1 VPLCRKYSTFT
12 QNKTIIMQNIE
23 TVLKLDDEIV
33 IIEAV
38 GTHIWT
44 KKETGD
50 LNHFELTFVY
60 VDIFEAAM
68 NEGGLHYFFN
78 TESGDFAAE
87 IIQAYKYINATK
99 TATLLTKAFQL
110 FTVKYTAITE
120 DRKKVIEKMDEK
132 IISGWEDLDEIFFTE
147 EEEDVVG
154 LIVDYI
160 RKNKSKFMN

>member
-1 VPLCRKYSTFT
+1 
-12 QNKTIIMQNIE
+12 MQTIE
-23 TVLKLDDEIV
+23 TVLESNDEIA

-38 GTHIWT
+38 GTHIWA
-44 KKETGD
+44 KKQTGD

-78 TESGDFAAE
+78 TESGDFAKE
-87 IIQAYKYINATK
+87 IIQAYKDINATK

-110 FTVKYTAITE
+110 FTVKYTSNTE

-132 IISGWEDLDEIFFTE
+132 SISGWEDLDELFFSE
-147 EEEDVVG
+147 EEEDVVN
-154 LIVDYI
+154 LIVAYI
-160 RKNKSKFMN
+160 RNNKSKFMN

>member
-1 VPLCRKYSTFT
+1 
-12 QNKTIIMQNIE
+12 MQTIE
-23 TVLKLDDEIV
+23 TVLESNDEIA

-38 GTHIWT
+38 GTHIWA
-44 KKETGD
+44 KKQTGD

-78 TESGDFAAE
+78 TESGDFAKE
-87 IIQAYKYINATK
+87 IIQAYKDINATK

-110 FTVKYTAITE
+110 FTVKYTSNTE

-132 IISGWEDLDEIFFTE
+132 SISGWEDLDELFFSE
-147 EEEDVVG
+147 EEEDVVN

-160 RKNKSKFMN
+160 RNNKSKFMN

>member
-1 VPLCRKYSTFT
+1 
-12 QNKTIIMQNIE
+12 MQNIE
-23 TVLKLDDEIV
+23 TILQSEDEIA

-38 GTHIWT
+38 GNQIWS

-50 LNHFELTFVY
+50 LNKFELTFVY

-78 TESGDFAAE
+78 SESGDFATE
-87 IIQAYKYINATK
+87 IIQAYKDINATK

-110 FTVKYTAITE
+110 LTVKYTSNFE
-120 DRKKVIEKMDEK
+120 DRKKVIAKLDEK
-132 IISGWEDLDEIFFTE
+132 ILSGWEDLDEIFFSE
-147 EEEDVVG
+147 EEEDVVL

-160 RKNKSKFMN
+160 RKNKTKFLN

>member
-1 VPLCRKYSTFT
+1 
-12 QNKTIIMQNIE
+12 MQNIE
-23 TVLKLDDEIV
+23 TVLELNDEIA

-50 LNHFELTFVY
+50 LNQFELNFVY

-78 TESGDFAAE
+78 TESGDFAVE
-87 IIQAYKYINATK
+87 IIQAYKDINATK

-110 FTVKYTAITE
+110 LTVKYTSNTE
-120 DRKKVIEKMDEK
+120 DRKKVVEKLDEK
-132 IISGWEDLDEIFFTE
+132 IISGWEDLDEMFFTE
-147 EEEDVVG
+147 EEEDVVN
-154 LIVDYI
+154 LIVAYI
-160 RKNKSKFMN
+160 RKNKAKFMN

>member
-1 VPLCRKYSTFT
+1 
-12 QNKTIIMQNIE
+12 
-23 TVLKLDDEIV
+23 
-33 IIEAV
+33 
-38 GTHIWT
+38 
-44 KKETGD
+44 
-50 LNHFELTFVY
+50 
-60 VDIFEAAM
+60 M

-87 IIQAYKYINATK
+87 VIQAYKDINAPK

-120 DRKKVIEKMDEK
+120 DRKKVIEKLDEK

-154 LIVDYI
+154 LIVEYI
-160 RKNKSKFMN
+160 RKNKARFCN

>member
-1 VPLCRKYSTFT
+1 
-12 QNKTIIMQNIE
+12 MQNIE

-87 IIQAYKYINATK
+87 IIQAYKDINATK

>member
-1 VPLCRKYSTFT
+1 
-12 QNKTIIMQNIE
+12 MQNIE

-38 GTHIWT
+38 GTHIWA

-78 TESGDFAAE
+78 TESGDFTAE
-87 IIQAYKYINATK
+87 IIQAYKDINATK

>member
-1 VPLCRKYSTFT
+1 
-12 QNKTIIMQNIE
+12 MQNIE
-23 TVLKLDDEIV
+23 TVLELNDEIA

-50 LNHFELTFVY
+50 LNQFELNFVY

-78 TESGDFAAE
+78 TESGDFAIE
-87 IIQAYKYINATK
+87 IIQAYKDINATK

-110 FTVKYTAITE
+110 LTVKYTSNTE
-120 DRKKVIEKMDEK
+120 DRKKVIEKLDEK
-132 IISGWEDLDEIFFTE
+132 IISGWEDLDEMFFTE
-147 EEEDVVG
+147 EEEDVVN
-154 LIVDYI
+154 LIVAYI
-160 RKNKSKFMN
+160 RKNKAKFMN